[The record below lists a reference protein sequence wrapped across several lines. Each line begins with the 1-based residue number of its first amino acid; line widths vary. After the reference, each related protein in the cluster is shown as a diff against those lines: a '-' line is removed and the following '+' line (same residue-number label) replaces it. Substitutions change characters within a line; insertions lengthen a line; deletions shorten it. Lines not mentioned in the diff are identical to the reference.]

1 MELYNFLESA
11 TDGATLQVRVDALC
25 KGRVFGES
33 LTLSMLHT
41 IMEAL
46 QNAKDGDFTRD
57 IGLISEEVR
66 RLACG
71 QQAKT
76 NLWNPPAPFE
86 DEATFARQNAY
97 RDRFSSSTSTSGEPR
112 CTIEIYLDGRVRGWR
127 RHRLDMGT
135 VQCRSVAR
143 EL

>member
-1 MELYNFLESA
+1 MESA

-66 RLACG
+66 IR
-71 QQAKT
+71 
-76 NLWNPPAPFE
+76 
-86 DEATFARQNAY
+86 
-97 RDRFSSSTSTSGEPR
+97 STSEKEPM
-112 CTIEIYLDGRVRGWR
+112 EEMVRENE
-127 RHRLDMGT
+127 T
-135 VQCRSVAR
+135 
-143 EL
+143 EN

>member
-46 QNAKDGDFTRD
+46 QNAKD
-57 IGLISEEVR
+57 L
-66 RLACG
+66 
-71 QQAKT
+71 
-76 NLWNPPAPFE
+76 
-86 DEATFARQNAY
+86 
-97 RDRFSSSTSTSGEPR
+97 RF
-112 CTIEIYLDGRVRGWR
+112 
-127 RHRLDMGT
+127 H
-135 VQCRSVAR
+135 
-143 EL
+143 